1 MHVLFSQSQRATSIQ
16 QVDPVAVLTPQFVV
30 NSCAGAT
37 WFTHGH
43 TLETHEWETGGN
55 IKEKKTM
62 SN

>member
-43 TLETHEWETGGN
+43 TLDTHEWETG
-55 IKEKKTM
+55 EVH
-62 SN
+62 